1 MIQATFVTK
10 DAAFLNLF
18 SDIFQTKVVNNIY
31 KMQYESLYTSVFE
44 QFWAQLTSKNL
55 TNRIYF

>member
-10 DAAFLNLF
+10 DAAFLNSF